1 MTKTEHDNSSQ
12 LAGLSCQVNFL
23 NLRYDIWRSHEH
35 SFRDL
40 EEEPRQDRDE
50 EEAQVLLGRGISR
63 DCGFAKQTGENDKSS
78 GEKCAQCRR

>member
-35 SFRDL
+35 SLRDL

-50 EEAQVLLGRGISR
+50 EEA
-63 DCGFAKQTGENDKSS
+63 
-78 GEKCAQCRR
+78 

>member
-23 NLRYDIWRSHEH
+23 NLRHDIWPHEH
-35 SFRDL
+35 SLRDL
-40 EEEPRQDRDE
+40 QDRDE

-63 DCGFAKQTGENDKSS
+63 DCGCAKQKRENDKET
-78 GEKCAQCRR
+78 GEKCAQRRR